1 MQGQQN
7 EREECNAPTTRF
19 QGKREA
25 PRPTTSPCPYTASVV
40 IVGAGPTGLA
50 AANLLSLLGIDTLL
64 LESNAGLSN
73 FPKAIS
79 IDDEGLRICQAMGL
93 SEELLPDML
102 LDIDAHYLS
111 QGHYLAKVAPTSKR
125 NGYPLISTFYQ
136 PTFEATLLKG
146 LARFP
151 HVHTHFQHTVESFT
165 QQEQGVCLSV
175 RDPNGTLLQV
185 ECAYLLACDGGK
197 SAIRQAL
204 NIPMRFPL
212 AGPLP
217 WTRLNKHRRRAVDH
231 AQRWLVVDCIDDDDP
246 LTAAIF
252 FCHPARPAV
261 TVPAPHKGRRWEFM
275 LLKDEREEDLLDTA
289 RIQTLIQQAR
299 AAQKQAVSY
308 KPATITRRAVY
319 AFHAV
324 LAMRFSTKR
333 VFLLGDAA
341 HLMPPFGGQGMNSGL
356 RDAHN
361 LCWKLH
367 LVLQELAG
375 PHILTTYDQERYPH
389 VAQMILFSWLLG
401 KIIMPTARPL
411 ALLRDLFFRSI
422 GTIPFVR
429 QALTEAKVK
438 PQPLYTRGCLL
449 SSHDKASKALIGA
462 MLPQPQVLTLE
473 KQQILLDDAL
483 GHGFA
488 LLRLYEDPGGAFAP
502 LKAEQWSWLNVRF
515 VCILPGKYKAEG
527 TAQASTCTTVID
539 SEQRLDAFLRH
550 NQDIYVLVR
559 PDRYI
564 MGVFRAEQ
572 AEQFITSLQ
581 KFRGSDELRVAQ
593 RDGAQPVG

>member
-1 MQGQQN
+1 VQAGQD
-7 EREECNAPTTRF
+7 EREERPQGKHEAPTHRQQ

-25 PRPTTSPCPYTASVV
+25 PSRPITSPCPYTASVV

-50 AANLLSLLGIDTLL
+50 VANLLGLLGIDALL
-64 LESNAGLSN
+64 FERNAALSS

-93 SEELLPDML
+93 DQELLPEIL

-111 QGHYLAKVAPTSKR
+111 RGHYLAKVAPTSNR
-125 NGYPLISTFYQ
+125 NGYPLISTFFQ
-136 PTFEATLLKG
+136 PAFEAILLKG
-146 LARFP
+146 LDRFP
-151 HVHTHFQHTVESFT
+151 HVRTYFQHTIESFE

-175 RDPNGTLLQV
+175 RDPDGTLLRV

-212 AGPLP
+212 AELLP
-217 WTRLNKHRRRAVDH
+217 WTCTNSRHRRAVDH

-246 LTAAIF
+246 LPAAIF
-252 FCHPARPAV
+252 FCNPARPAV

-275 LLKDEREEDLLDTA
+275 LLKGEREEDVLDTA
-289 RIQTLIQQAR
+289 RIQALIQQAR
-299 AAQKQAVSY
+299 AAQKQLMSE
-308 KPATITRRAVY
+308 KPAHITRRAVY

-324 LAMRFSTKR
+324 LATRFSSQR

-367 LVLQELAG
+367 LVLQELADA
-375 PHILTTYDQERYPH
+375 HILATYDQERHPH

-401 KIIMPTARPL
+401 KIIMPTASPL
-411 ALLRDLFFRSI
+411 AFLRDLFFRSI
-422 GTIPFVR
+422 NTIPFVR
-429 QALTEAKVK
+429 EALTEAKVK
-438 PQPLYTRGCLL
+438 PQPPYARGCLL
-449 SSHDKASKALIGA
+449 FSNSKESKRLTGA

-473 KQQILLDDAL
+473 KQQILLDQAL
-483 GHGFA
+483 GDGFA
-488 LLRLYEDPGGAFAP
+488 LLRLYDDPTQAFAP
-502 LKAEQWSWLNVRF
+502 LKAEQWSWLKARC
-515 VCILPGKYKAEG
+515 VCILPGKREAEEVVQDSG
-527 TAQASTCTTVID
+527 CTVVID
-539 SEQRLDAFLRH
+539 SERRLGAFLH
-550 NQDIYVLVR
+550 HSQDIYVLVR

-564 MGVFRAEQ
+564 MGVFGVEQ
-572 AEQFITSLQ
+572 AEQFVENLR
-581 KFRGSDELRVAQ
+581 KFMTKNPSKL
-593 RDGAQPVG
+593 